1 MAWIESRKKSNGA
14 QPLPYIAANG
24 QQLVTLPLYSDD
36 CPIIK
41 AKLMTCVPAGQQ
53 VIIGDI
59 WDANGVIFYTEN
71 NVFNAL
77 YFRYSSSSVS
87 NITNVKW
94 CEPVEVELDY
104 TNGSIKYDGVLYSGS
119 PKTQLHNAIKLFGQN
134 TTTRRGLVYIF
145 EMKIYVNDVL
155 VMNLVPMLD
164 SNTGAGYLHDTI
176 GNQDY
181 YSETSVPLIYGEFS
195 A

>member
-1 MAWIESRKKSNGA
+1 MAWIESRKKTNGA

-24 QQLVTLPLYSDD
+24 NQIVTLPIYSDD
-36 CPIIK
+36 YPVIK
-41 AKLMTCVPAGQQ
+41 AKLMTIAPLGQQ

-59 WDANGVIFYTEN
+59 WDTNGVIFYTEN
-71 NVFNAL
+71 NALNAL

-87 NITNVKW
+87 TITNVKW
-94 CEPVEVELDY
+94 CEPVDVELDY
-104 TNGSIKYDGVLYSGS
+104 NDGSIKYDGVLYSGAA
-119 PKTQLHNAIKLFGQN
+119 KTQLHNAIKLFGQN
-134 TTTRRGLVYIF
+134 STTRRSLVYIF
-145 EMKIYVNDVL
+145 ELKIYVNDVL